1 MRILIATDAWRPQV
15 NGVVRTLERTSL
27 ALKER
32 GHEVHFLS
40 GGDRRTW
47 PLPFYPEIRLTF
59 LSPDEAG
66 AQIVGARPDAIYI
79 ATEGPI
85 GWATR
90 RWCLRNKIPFTTGFH
105 TKLADYTALRIPFP
119 GVEQAS
125 WSFLRQFH
133 KPSRCVLTPTPSI
146 AKELTGRGFPNTRSW
161 TRGVDHELFKPGPRD
176 HFDLPR
182 PVMLVAGRVAP
193 EKNLEAFLKLDL
205 PGTKVVVG
213 DGPSLELLKRRYPAA
228 VFTGYAFDHDLVRM
242 LQSADVFVF
251 PSRTDTFGLVMI
263 EAMACGTPVAA
274 FAVPSPVDVVA
285 EGLSGAVDA
294 DLGKAIN
301 RALTLDR
308 GNVHAYARNFTWAAT
323 ADLFERHLMKIN
335 WSAISP
341 PLPRT
346 SPSPFPL
353 R

>member
-32 GHEVHFLS
+32 GHDVRFVS
-40 GGDRRTW
+40 GGNRRTW

-59 LSPDEAG
+59 LTPDEAG
-66 AQIVGARPDAIYI
+66 QQIDEARPDAIYI

-105 TKLADYTALRIPFP
+105 TKLADYTALRIPLP
-119 GVEQAS
+119 GVAQAS
-125 WSFLRQFH
+125 WRLLRQFH

-146 AKELTGRGFPNTRSW
+146 ANELTERGFLNARSW
-161 TRGVDHELFKPGPRD
+161 TRGVDHDLFKLGPRD

-182 PVMLVAGRVAP
+182 PIMLVAGRIAP

-213 DGPSLELLKRRYPAA
+213 DGPSLEMLKRRYPLA
-228 VFTGYAFDHDLVRM
+228 VFTGYAFDRDLVRM

-285 EGLSGAVDA
+285 EGRSGAVDL
-294 DLGKAIN
+294 DLGNAIV
-301 RALTLDR
+301 RALKLDR
-308 GNVHAYARNFTWAAT
+308 GEVHRYSQNFTWAAT
-323 ADLFERHLMKIN
+323 AELFERHLVKIN
-335 WSAISP
+335 WSAAP
-341 PLPRT
+341 PLVRT

>member
-15 NGVVRTLERTSL
+15 NGVVRTLERTSM
-27 ALKER
+27 ALRER
-32 GHEVHFLS
+32 GHEVCFLS
-40 GGDRRTW
+40 GGNRRTW

-66 AQIVGARPDAIYI
+66 QQIDDARPDAIYI

-105 TKLADYTALRIPFP
+105 TKLADYTALRIPLP
-119 GVEQAS
+119 GVAQAS
-125 WSFLRQFH
+125 WSLLRQFH

-146 AKELTGRGFPNTRSW
+146 ANELTARGFPNTRSW
-161 TRGVDHELFKPGPRD
+161 TRGVDHDLFKPGARD

-182 PVMLVAGRVAP
+182 PIMLVAGRVAP
-193 EKNLEAFLKLDL
+193 EKNLDAFLKLDL
-205 PGTKVVVG
+205 TGTKVVVG
-213 DGPSLELLKRRYPAA
+213 DGPSLEMLKRRYPAA
-228 VFTGYAFDHDLVRM
+228 IFTGYAFDRDLVRM
-242 LQSADVFVF
+242 LQGADVFVF

-285 EGLSGAVDA
+285 EGLSGAVDS
-294 DLGKAIN
+294 DLGKAIG
-301 RALTLDR
+301 RALSLDR
-308 GNVHAYARNFTWAAT
+308 GNVHSYAQNFTWAAT
-323 ADLFERHLMKIN
+323 ADLFERHLVKIN
-335 WSAISP
+335 WTALSP
-341 PLPRT
+341 PLART